1 MQSVRQANPLH
12 TRTRSHE
19 EFAAMQTKALRL
31 RRREKLLRSV
41 ETPVPETD
49 TGGLVEK
56 TKVNGRTIVK
66 ELCKLTP

>member
-1 MQSVRQANPLH
+1 MRLDG
-12 TRTRSHE
+12 

-31 RRREKLLRSV
+31 HRREKLLRSV

>member
-1 MQSVRQANPLH
+1 MRQANPPH
-12 TRTRSHE
+12 AKTKSHE
-19 EFAAMQTKALRL
+19 EFVAIQTKVLML
-31 RRREKLLRSV
+31 GRREKLLRSV

-56 TKVNGRTIVK
+56 TEVNGRTIVK

>member
-1 MQSVRQANPLH
+1 MQA
-12 TRTRSHE
+12 
-19 EFAAMQTKALRL
+19 KALRPG
-31 RRREKLLRSV
+31 RREKLLRSV

-56 TKVNGRTIVK
+56 TEVNGRTIVK